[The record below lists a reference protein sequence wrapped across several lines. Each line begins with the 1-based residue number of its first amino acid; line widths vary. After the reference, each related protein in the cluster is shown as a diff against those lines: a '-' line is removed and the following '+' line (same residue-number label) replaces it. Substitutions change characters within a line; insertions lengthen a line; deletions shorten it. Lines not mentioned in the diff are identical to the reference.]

1 MSFQELYQISSGGET
16 DHLKSMLTKLQE
28 ENRKLRLEYEV
39 TANSQP
45 GIWLISFINNAHL
58 SSSQLFRFLGN
69 FPPTPPLS

>member
-39 TANSQP
+39 TANSQR
-45 GIWLISFINNAHL
+45 GI
-58 SSSQLFRFLGN
+58 
-69 FPPTPPLS
+69 

>member
-16 DHLKSMLTKLQE
+16 DNLKSMLTKLQE

-45 GIWLISFINNAHL
+45 GIWLISFINIPICPSHNLGVRKTAHL
-58 SSSQLFRFLGN
+58 P
-69 FPPTPPLS
+69 FP